1 MTQVFVREDHFMSDN
16 PFEAPRPTS
25 ESRET
30 HSELPSSEMSGKETY
45 NLVTD
50 TVIGPNLRW
59 GDNLLQA
66 AFILVSIV
74 IASIGGAVLAVF
86 SPTWNLP
93 WIGGALLGAFA
104 GLVFGT
110 FASGLFLM
118 IYRGSRHLKGKHD

>member
-1 MTQVFVREDHFMSDN
+1 MSEN
-16 PFEAPRPTS
+16 PFEAPLPTPDS
-25 ESRET
+25 PEP
-30 HSELPSSEMSGKETY
+30 HSERPSSDRSGKETY

-66 AFILVSIV
+66 AFIFVAVVITSI
-74 IASIGGAVLAVF
+74 AGAVLAVF

-93 WIGGALLGAFA
+93 WIGGAIIGAFA

-110 FASGLFLM
+110 FASGFFLM

>member
-1 MTQVFVREDHFMSDN
+1 MSDN
-16 PFEAPRPTS
+16 LFEAPRTNLELPKP
-25 ESRET
+25 
-30 HSELPSSEMSGKETY
+30 HSEGLSSERSGKETY

-66 AFILVSIV
+66 AFIFVSIV

-93 WIGGALLGAFA
+93 WIGGAIIGAFA

>member
-1 MTQVFVREDHFMSDN
+1 MSDN
-16 PFEAPRPTS
+16 PFEAPSSTAGTPEPPS
-25 ESRET
+25 ER
-30 HSELPSSEMSGKETY
+30 PSSEMSAKETY

-66 AFILVSIV
+66 AFIFVSIV

-86 SPTWNLP
+86 NPTWNLP
-93 WIGGALLGAFA
+93 WIGGALIGAFA